1 MIYICYVF
9 YNFKYTVYIL
19 SALKKK
25 SGIYRYI
32 GIYFLFFI
40 GTIKVFEANPAG
52 MYVALLLSCFMHHI
66 IYIIYYLQ
74 EQCCIFIH

>member
-25 SGIYRYI
+25 VVYI